1 MQAVS
6 KGPNIDK
13 SAFLIVDMQ
22 NDFLHRDG
30 SFSHFAREHPEAE
43 IDMPFLT
50 AAIPNVKRL
59 AEAFRAAGRPVVY
72 LAHVLKSDYSDA
84 AFPYRRVGIEPASG
98 NLTHCVEGTEHRS
111 SMI

>member
-30 SFSHFAREHPEAE
+30 SFSHFAAQPLA
-43 IDMPFLT
+43 T
-50 AAIPNVKRL
+50 A
-59 AEAFRAAGRPVVY
+59 G
-72 LAHVLKSDYSDA
+72 
-84 AFPYRRVGIEPASG
+84 
-98 NLTHCVEGTEHRS
+98 
-111 SMI
+111 